1 MKTDTQAQEIF
12 DEYRTSLGDQVEII
26 FSKKLIQNKVKFD
39 KLRSE
44 LNLKEKWEKC
54 HPKSTPDHNNNSKDN
69 KVLDSNFSSRIYK
82 FWEKINILKFHFNPF
97 QETVQNS
104 SDFEYPTNPDV
115 LEAVLKIQPHVEE
128 FLVDTRTLTTWL
140 DLQKGKYES
149 GNSFGSE
156 VIDQIASHVDTNRA
170 GIGYGIYLEERRKL
184 ICKLKKHPWSE
195 DAELLVQLHD
205 YYYFWTLESSLIS
218 FARSYALIYDI
229 LKKNWDTIASVGVAQ
244 DLQNLS
250 MY

>member
-69 KVLDSNFSSRIYK
+69 K
-82 FWEKINILKFHFNPF
+82 
-97 QETVQNS
+97 ETVQNS